1 LVVHFP
7 RLVGWWAGH
16 STDPVLLRFFSDD
29 LQVGNDVVGLLNQL
43 IKVANVRFIDVLEV
57 AGDGASLLQLYA
69 PE

>member
-1 LVVHFP
+1 M
-7 RLVGWWAGH
+7 
-16 STDPVLLRFFSDD
+16 LRFFSDD